1 LHNIPRQP
9 TVRPVI
15 VFIDRTEFIQRDNPN
30 PIMAFRQTFRAPYGG
45 DWQEIILRHLQS
57 LKYGSVEIIIQDSR
71 IVQLEITERFRLI
84 EPSRPLD
91 LPKPVQK
98 AAVQAS

>member
-1 LHNIPRQP
+1 
-9 TVRPVI
+9 
-15 VFIDRTEFIQRDNPN
+15 
-30 PIMAFRQTFRAPYGG
+30 
-45 DWQEIILRHLQS
+45 
-57 LKYGSVEIIIQDSR
+57 
-71 IVQLEITERFRLI
+71 VQLEITERFRLI